1 MNAKPISVRFDETQ
15 LRFLTGMA
23 RKQRGSAGAVIRQAV
38 DLLAQAN
45 QHDGVMPSPDGR
57 KAEPELAGCP

>member
-38 DLLAQAN
+38 DMFAQAA
-45 QHDGVMPSPDGR
+45 QHAGAMPPPDGH
-57 KAEPELAGCP
+57 KAEPEMAGCH